1 MACFL
6 TSSVLFVSSIYISH
20 VPKSPN
26 KCFLPP
32 SLPPS
37 CDAAARRNK
46 VTLSWVKKILSQ
58 NRNFNFSW
66 WRAKPQAGGASTNSV
81 TSKFHFSLR
90 AHSLFKKNMFTDNK
104 VINRTFSGM
113 LFFPTSAQL
122 SSKSEEIKIA
132 LIIIFALSKSVVPA
146 VLLYIFPA
154 CDSVRRQVHNT
165 KRSTQLNRT
174 LWHTGAI
181 RFAFSCY
188 D

>member
-1 MACFL
+1 ML
-6 TSSVLFVSSIYISH
+6 SSTFVAPLLRCCCTAKQSYVKLGKKYYLKTAISISH
-20 VPKSPN
+20 GG
-26 KCFLPP
+26 
-32 SLPPS
+32 
-37 CDAAARRNK
+37 A
-46 VTLSWVKKILSQ
+46 Q
-58 NRNFNFSW
+58 NRKPVAHLRIPLRQNFTFFSV
-66 WRAKPQAGGASTNSV
+66 RTP
-81 TSKFHFSLR
+81 FS
-90 AHSLFKKNMFTDNK
+90 KKNVFTDNK

-113 LFFPTSAQL
+113 HFFPTSAQL